1 MVNNK
6 NTIDK
11 TTKVIHWTARILGSI
26 SGAFWVFALTLST
39 IIESKLGVKPTPEA
53 KLEGTILG
61 CLVAIVVIGVIIAW
75 FREGIGGIITVIS
88 AIALSIFSYISA
100 GHNKI
105 FAMLTSGIPFLIAG
119 ILFLISWWGMRKL
132 KIS

>member
-1 MVNNK
+1 MANNK
-6 NTIDK
+6 KIINR

-26 SGAFWVFALTLST
+26 SGAFWVLALTLST
-39 IIESKLGVKPTPEA
+39 IMESKLGVEPAPEA

-61 CLVAIVVIGVIIAW
+61 FFVAIVVIGVIITW
-75 FREGIGGIITVIS
+75 FKEGIGGIITVIG

-105 FAMLTSGIPFLIAG
+105 FAVLTSGIPFLIAG
-119 ILFLISWWGMRKL
+119 ILSLISWWRTKKL
-132 KIS
+132 KTS